1 MTAMHDYGADEEGKN
16 AKELKNVAG
25 GDLGLETE
33 DEKSAAEAITKE
45 NEELFKTMKD
55 ALGDA
60 VSKVVVSARLSDTP
74 ACVTAEGPI
83 SLEMEKI
90 MAMAPDGQNIK
101 SDRVLEINAQHSI
114 FKTLSGSTEGT

>member
-1 MTAMHDYGADEEGKN
+1 
-16 AKELKNVAG
+16 
-25 GDLGLETE
+25 
-33 DEKSAAEAITKE
+33 
-45 NEELFKTMKD
+45 MKD

-114 FKTLSGSTEGT
+114 FKTLQEAQKEHDTDKIKQYTNILYQPGSHY